1 MHDHPHGRSPPEHC
15 LQPERFAMPCFCSS
29 TFSRAVSGLF
39 ALLVMSGL
47 PNSAPAQTE
56 TGTVKGIVQ
65 TTNGK
70 PAPGVNVILK
80 DLDRGTTSN
89 EEGQY
94 VLSDVPTGSH
104 TLVVSH
110 VGLETQTRTITVN
123 AGETATVSA
132 FSLAETTEQL
142 NAIVVEARSESY
154 TTESSE
160 YVNKVPMKDINS
172 PQVYNAIPDALL
184 TDQVVTNF
192 EDVMQNAPGAFKLWE
207 STGRGGDGSGY
218 YALRGFATQ
227 PKLRNGLPSLTNGS
241 PDPVNID
248 RVEIPKGPSG
258 TLYGSSVVSAGGLIN
273 VVTKKPYSSLGGDI
287 SYKTGSFGLN
297 RVTADVNVPIRKEDN
312 LALRVNGAFH
322 SEESF
327 QDSGFKR
334 SFFLAPS
341 LSYEPSDRLSFL
353 VNAEFYT
360 SEKTNPTM
368 IFMARTAKPFASNI
382 DELGYDPDHSFT
394 SNDLTVSNPTV
405 GLQGQMEYK
414 LSEHWTAKTSVS
426 QSTSKS
432 DGNYSFLFENT
443 AKPGNFFRFINEENS
458 TTTNTD
464 LQQNVVGNFDLG
476 ITNHRVVVGGGY
488 RQEEIVNNG
497 TGRVVFDQIS
507 VGTANPSGL
516 SQAAVEDALAANG
529 TPTRNSTK
537 EERYS
542 AYALD
547 VIDIIPQL
555 SVMGSV
561 RLDHFKQSDSVDD
574 VSDTE
579 ISPKFGVVV
588 KPIPGQLSL
597 FGNYMNGF
605 SRPDP
610 EVQDDGTIK
619 TFDPEQA
626 NQWEAGV
633 KTRLFNERFTA
644 TVSVYDITVS
654 NRKLRDPD
662 RAGDFFIQDGE
673 RDSRGIEASATAS
686 PIEGLQLIAGYS
698 YNESGITDGKP
709 NIEGRRPEQAGP
721 QNLFNAWMSY
731 RIQDGVLDGVGFGVG
746 ANHASSNKILNR
758 DTGTFTLPSYTLF
771 DASVSYERSDYRID
785 LKVDNLTDETYYKG
799 WTTINPQAPRTVKA
813 NVTYTF

>member
-1 MHDHPHGRSPPEHC
+1 
-15 LQPERFAMPCFCSS
+15 MPCSFSS
-29 TFSRAVSGLF
+29 TLSRTVCGLF
-39 ALLVMSGL
+39 VLLVMASL
-47 PNSAPAQTE
+47 PNSALSQDA
-56 TGTVKGIVQ
+56 TGTVKGVVQ

-80 DLDRGTTSN
+80 DLNRGTTSDA
-89 EEGQY
+89 EGRY
-94 VLSDVPTGSH
+94 VLSDVPVGSH
-104 TLVVSH
+104 TIVVSH
-110 VGLETQTRTITVN
+110 VGLETQTRSIKVN
-123 AGETATVSA
+123 AGETTTVSA
-132 FSLAETTEQL
+132 LSLVETTEQL
-142 NAIVVEARSESY
+142 DAIVVEARSESY

-160 YVNKVPMKDINS
+160 YVNKVPMKDVNN
-172 PQVYNAIPDALL
+172 PQVYNAIPDELL
-184 TDQVVTNF
+184 TDQLVTSF
-192 EDVMQNAPGAFKLWE
+192 EDVLKNAPGAFKLWE

-241 PDPVNID
+241 PDPVNVD

-258 TLYGSSVVSAGGLIN
+258 TLYGSSVVSPGGLIN
-273 VVTKKPYSSLGGDI
+273 VVTKKPYSSFGGDV

-297 RVTADVNVPIRKEDN
+297 RVTADVNVPIREEDN

-360 SEKTNPTM
+360 SEKTNRTM
-368 IFMARTAKPFASNI
+368 IFMSRTAKPFASNI
-382 DELGYDPDHSFT
+382 DELGYDSDHSFT

-405 GLQGQMEYK
+405 GLQGRMEYE
-414 LSEHWTAKTSVS
+414 LSEKWMAKTSVS
-426 QSTSKS
+426 RSTSKS
-432 DGNYSFLFENT
+432 EGNYSFLFENAGT
-443 AKPGNFFRFINEENS
+443 NGNFFRQINEENS

-464 LQQNVVGNFDLG
+464 LQQSFVGDFNLSL
-476 ITNHRVVVGGGY
+476 TEHRVVVGGGY

-497 TGRVVFDQIS
+497 TGFIVFDQIS
-507 VGTANPSGL
+507 VGTGDPSGL
-516 SQAAVEDALAANG
+516 SGAAVEDALAENG
-529 TPTRNSTK
+529 AATRNSTA

-579 ISPKFGVVV
+579 LSPKFGVVV

-626 NQWEAGV
+626 NQLEAGV
-633 KTRLFNERFTA
+633 KARLFSERLTA
-644 TVSVYDITVS
+644 TVSAYDITVS

-673 RDSRGIEASATAS
+673 RESRGIEVSATAS
-686 PIEGLQLIAGYS
+686 PIDGLQLIAGYS
-698 YNESGITDGKP
+698 YNESEITDGKP

-731 RIQDGVLDGVGFGVG
+731 RIQDGILDGVGFGVG

-758 DTGTFTLPSYTLF
+758 DTGTFTLSSYTLF
-771 DASVSYERSDYRID
+771 DASVSYETSDYRVD

-813 NVTYTF
+813 NVTYKF